1 MTKDELQNLID
12 QSEGHNLEL
21 KKSTSLRQEIG
32 QAISAFANTDGGVI
46 LVGVSPDG
54 EIVGVDIGK
63 KTVEDLANWIKENTD
78 PRIYPQIKIHN
89 VDGKDVIEIIVK
101 EADEKPIFFSSHAYQ
116 RVGRTSPRISVG
128 KIRELAKQE
137 RKTLTWD
144 EKICEEAD
152 LEKDIDE
159 NKVRWF
165 LEKAKYERR
174 LDINPDIP
182 VREALERLGLAR
194 NGRLTNAAILLFGN
208 NPQRFFLMAETR
220 CGRFKGTEPLEFID
234 MKVFGKSIIDQRED
248 AIEFVKEHIALHA
261 KIVETERKETWEYP
275 IEAIREAITNGI
287 CHRDYQM
294 SSNAQV
300 RIFDD
305 RIEIWGCGSLPAPL
319 TLDDLKVKH
328 ESVLRNNLIGKCFF
342 LIKFIEQWGTG
353 TNRIINS
360 CLNHGLPEP
369 IFEEISGGLVVT
381 IRKDR
386 YTEEFL
392 EKLNL
397 NDRQLKA
404 MEYLRNNKKI
414 TRQEYTSLNKC
425 ALRTAFNDLQGMVS
439 KQILQRKG
447 SGKYTYYEL
456 I

>member
-1 MTKDELQNLID
+1 MTKEELKKLIG

-32 QAISAFANTDGGVI
+32 QAVSAFANTNGGII
-46 LVGVSPDG
+46 LIGISPDG

-63 KTVEDLANWIKENTD
+63 KTVEDLANLIKENTD
-78 PRIYPQIKIHN
+78 PKIYPQMKIHK
-89 VDGKDVIEIIVK
+89 VDDKNIIEIAVK
-101 EADEKPIFFSSHAYQ
+101 ESDEKPIFFSNHAYQ
-116 RVGRTSPRISVG
+116 RVGRTSPMISVS

-144 EKICEEAD
+144 EKICEDAD

-159 NKVRWF
+159 NKVKWF

-174 LDINPDIP
+174 LDINPNIP
-182 VREALERLGLAR
+182 DREALERLGLAR

-261 KIVETERKETWEYP
+261 KIVETERVETWEYP
-275 IEAIREAITNGI
+275 IEAIREAITNAI

-294 SSNAQV
+294 SSNVQV

-305 RIEIWGCGSLPAPL
+305 RIEIWGCGSLPEPL
-319 TLDDLKVKH
+319 TLNDLKIKH

-353 TNRIINS
+353 TNRVINS
-360 CLNHGLPEP
+360 CLNYGLPEP
-369 IFEEISGGLVVT
+369 IFEEISGALIVTLRKEISEDFLKEKGLNERQIKVISYIREKGSVT
-381 IRKDR
+381 NK
-386 YTEEFL
+386 
-392 EKLNL
+392 
-397 NDRQLKA
+397 
-404 MEYLRNNKKI
+404 EYQQIFGVSK
-414 TRQEYTSLNKC
+414 
-425 ALRTAFNDLQGMVS
+425 RTASSDLSDLVKKNMLRKTS
-439 KQILQRKG
+439 KGKRDLKYILP
-447 SGKYTYYEL
+447 
-456 I
+456 